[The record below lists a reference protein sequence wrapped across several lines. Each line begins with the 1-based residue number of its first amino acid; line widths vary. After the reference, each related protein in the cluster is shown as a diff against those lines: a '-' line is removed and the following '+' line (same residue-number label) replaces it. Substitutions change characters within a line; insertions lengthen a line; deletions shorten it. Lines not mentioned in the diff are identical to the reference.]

1 MYWFLFLGASLFQ
14 ALPSIPQTEINS
26 QVWKPFIQH
35 FNSNNTEGFMAV
47 HSKDVIRS
55 PREAKV
61 VWGWDAYRT
70 QQATGDKQD
79 LATNRKRTL
88 ELRFTER
95 ISNNDLAVEVGIY
108 KTSYLLPNGQTQS
121 FFGRF
126 HVVLRKETG
135 IWKIL
140 VDMDSTEG
148 GTVGEKDFLAA
159 NPME

>member
-1 MYWFLFLGASLFQ
+1 
-14 ALPSIPQTEINS
+14 
-26 QVWKPFIQH
+26 
-35 FNSNNTEGFMAV
+35 
-47 HSKDVIRS
+47 
-55 PREAKV
+55 
-61 VWGWDAYRT
+61 
-70 QQATGDKQD
+70 
-79 LATNRKRTL
+79 
-88 ELRFTER
+88 
-95 ISNNDLAVEVGIY
+95 VEVGIY